1 MIFQIFKI
9 FQISEM
15 APVNLEDMFTENKT
29 LVEGFVGPGFEKVAF
44 LIWFKSSNP
53 DNSSTMSKA

>member
-1 MIFQIFKI
+1 
-9 FQISEM
+9 M

-53 DNSSTMSKA
+53 DNNEQGLMF